1 LPIAPDASHDWD
13 WLIIT
18 ISLIAVVY
26 IGLVA
31 LVQKDMKKLVA
42 YSSIAHMGF
51 VTLGLFMFDSK
62 GMGFAIAVQGAI
74 LQMISHGFISAAM
87 FFCIGVLYD
96 RVHSRD
102 ISAYGG
108 VVNTMPKFAAF
119 FMLFTMANAGLPATS
134 GFVGE
139 FFVILGAVKFNFWI
153 AAIAGIT
160 LIVGAAYS
168 LWMYKR
174 VVFGDVANVHVAEL
188 TDVNRRELL
197 ILAVLAL
204 TVLAMGLYPKPFT
217 DVMSVSV
224 NHLLEH
230 VAQSKLP
237 LMK

>member
-1 LPIAPDASHDWD
+1 
-13 WLIIT
+13 
-18 ISLIAVVY
+18 
-26 IGLVA
+26 
-31 LVQKDMKKLVA
+31 
-42 YSSIAHMGF
+42 
-51 VTLGLFMFDSK
+51 
-62 GMGFAIAVQGAI
+62 
-74 LQMISHGFISAAM
+74 
-87 FFCIGVLYD
+87 
-96 RVHSRD
+96 
-102 ISAYGG
+102 
-108 VVNTMPKFAAF
+108 
-119 FMLFTMANAGLPATS
+119 
-134 GFVGE
+134 VGE